1 MRQRE
6 LGMRLRELRNALGLT
21 VEEVGEKL
29 MCSATK
35 ISRLET
41 GSRRASLRDVRD
53 LCRLYQVNDE
63 AQAGELMELARQARE
78 PGWWARFDE
87 PVLSPLLG
95 LEQEAVAI
103 TVFSMFWVPALLQ
116 TAEYARATIRSIE
129 KRIDPA
135 VLEQRIEAR
144 LLRQRL
150 LDRPVPPRYR
160 ALLDEA
166 VLHRRVGGPAVMHS
180 QLGKV
185 LDRAAE
191 EKVTVQVVPFDAGA
205 HASTD
210 SNFEFFEFSSGSMQQ
225 PVVFVE
231 GLYTNRY
238 QERPVEIER
247 YREAI
252 EYLRDAALNPRDSL
266 SLITEIRSQYTT

>member
-6 LGMRLRELRNALGLT
+6 LGMRLREFRNALGLT
-21 VEEVGEKL
+21 VEEVGKEL
-29 MCSATK
+29 LCSATK

-41 GSRRASLRDVRD
+41 GARRVSQRDVRD
-53 LCRLYQVNDE
+53 LCRVYEVNDE
-63 AQAGELMELARQARE
+63 ARVEELMELARQARE

-87 PVLSPLLG
+87 PVLSPLVG

-103 TVFSMFWVPALLQ
+103 TAFSAYWVPALLQ
-116 TAEYARATIRSIE
+116 TGEYARATIKSIE
-129 KRIDPA
+129 KKVNLT

-144 LLRQRL
+144 LLRQQV
-150 LDRPVPPRYR
+150 LDRPAPARYR
-160 ALLDEA
+160 AVLDEA
-166 VLHRRVGGPAVMHS
+166 VLHRCVGGPAVMHA

-191 EKVTVQVVPFDAGA
+191 DKVTVQVIPFDTGV

-210 SNFEFFEFSSGSMQQ
+210 SNFELFEFASASVQR
-225 PVVFVE
+225 PVVYVE

-238 QERPVEIER
+238 QERLAEIER

-266 SLITEIRSQYTT
+266 SLITEIRSQYTA

>member
-1 MRQRE
+1 
-6 LGMRLRELRNALGLT
+6 MRLRELRNALGLT

-29 MCSATK
+29 LCSATK

-53 LCRLYQVNDE
+53 LCRLYDVNDE

-87 PVLSPLLG
+87 PILSPLLG

-103 TVFSMFWVPALLQ
+103 TAFSMFWVPALLQ
-116 TAEYARATIRSIE
+116 TAEYARPTIRSIE
-129 KRIDPA
+129 KKIDPA

-144 LLRQRL
+144 LLRQQL
-150 LDRPVPPRYR
+150 LDQPVPPRYR

-210 SNFEFFEFSSGSMQQ
+210 SNFTFFEFASTSMQQ

-238 QERPVEIER
+238 QERPVEIAR

-266 SLITEIRSQYTT
+266 SLINEIRSQYTT